1 MIYTD
6 RRLLVRLWVTVV
18 YMTEILGHV
27 CKFCLGRGIKMGID
41 VAILLVYVVAT
52 VVSLIVASMMMKR
65 G

>member
-1 MIYTD
+1 
-6 RRLLVRLWVTVV
+6 
-18 YMTEILGHV
+18 
-27 CKFCLGRGIKMGID
+27 MGID